1 MKIENNLIRILKS
14 LYVAQEVS
22 NNGRDKKL
30 GRGFSTARRLNPY
43 NPLSYI
49 AAIIMIIFAF
59 INGFITFI
67 KESDFSNPFK
77 WN

>member
-1 MKIENNLIRILKS
+1 MIKILKK
-14 LYVAQEVS
+14 LYITQEVS
-22 NNGRDKKL
+22 NKGREKKL

-49 AAIIMIIFAF
+49 AAVIMIIFSF
-59 INGFITFI
+59 IGGFITFI

>member
-1 MKIENNLIRILKS
+1 MIKILKK
-14 LYVAQEVS
+14 LYITQEVS
-22 NNGRDKKL
+22 NKGREKKL
-30 GRGFSTARRLNPY
+30 GRGFLTARRLNPY

-49 AAIIMIIFAF
+49 AAVVLIIFAL

-67 KESDFSNPFK
+67 KESDFTNPFK